1 MDRVLCCLVVWYN
14 FEKKNTNACL
24 NVGGDINSLT
34 KITSKSHKKG
44 FPMNDKNTT
53 VSNAMHKDGVTF
65 MQVIIASTLFARVL
79 LIE

>member
-1 MDRVLCCLVVWYN
+1 
-14 FEKKNTNACL
+14 
-24 NVGGDINSLT
+24 
-34 KITSKSHKKG
+34 
-44 FPMNDKNTT
+44 MNDKNTT